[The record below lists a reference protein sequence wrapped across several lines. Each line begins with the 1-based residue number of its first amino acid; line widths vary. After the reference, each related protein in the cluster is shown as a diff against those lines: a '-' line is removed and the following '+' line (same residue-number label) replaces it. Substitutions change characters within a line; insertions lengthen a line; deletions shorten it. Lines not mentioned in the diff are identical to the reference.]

1 MGKEIKKVDGNET
14 PARLIQL
21 AMDKGAD
28 LEKLEKLLTLQERY
42 EKNEARKEYHKA
54 MAAFKADAP
63 KIDKDKKVGY
73 LNVKYS
79 HASLYNV
86 TDKINTVLSKHGLSA
101 SWGIKQNGA
110 VVVTCK
116 ITHVKGHSEET
127 SISAQ
132 PDTSGSKNS
141 IQAIGSTISYL
152 CRYSLLCLT
161 GLATQGADDDGK
173 AAETAYIDDK
183 EKGQLLDLI
192 AEKGVEISKFCKFFK
207 IEELEKLPKE
217 KFNQAFSVL
226 KARTTK

>member
-101 SWGIKQNGA
+101 SWGI
-110 VVVTCK
+110 
-116 ITHVKGHSEET
+116 
-127 SISAQ
+127 
-132 PDTSGSKNS
+132 
-141 IQAIGSTISYL
+141 
-152 CRYSLLCLT
+152 
-161 GLATQGADDDGK
+161 
-173 AAETAYIDDK
+173 
-183 EKGQLLDLI
+183 
-192 AEKGVEISKFCKFFK
+192 
-207 IEELEKLPKE
+207 
-217 KFNQAFSVL
+217 
-226 KARTTK
+226 